1 MRIQTMKN
9 EFQEVEVIESNL
21 LDPTKP
27 TDYAEPIL
35 FSNIDMIYDIVKQ
48 FNIKPFIYKP

>member
-27 TDYAEPIL
+27 TDYAEVRNYIMDGYELIL
-35 FSNIDMIYDIVKQ
+35 KGSRVK
-48 FNIKPFIYKP
+48 YKPKY